1 MQHSTKGENRSVG
14 QNAPRSSKTR
24 FRISRLL
31 LLGICA
37 GVLGAFAIGQAF
49 HNAWQE
55 TARREAFLPELELEA
70 RRNPGDGRLM
80 ALLGARYAEA
90 HDYTGTGSALSAAAN
105 AGEQNEAVW
114 LTWAAGRAAE
124 GDPQHAI
131 AVLRLGL
138 GNTTVAPFLQEAL
151 QRVENLG
158 ATPSPVSL
166 AITICPKGT
175 HWLAARYTAGSFLNG
190 FFEWRGKRDPAH
202 SGFATRERWAAN
214 SPDDPQAQRLWGEA
228 LIANRLYADADTVL
242 HRALK
247 LSPNSP
253 ATHLALAQ
261 ALEGEGAPG
270 KAGVEY
276 IACLK
281 SEPNNL
287 TALMGLGKVALAKKL
302 LLIGVDVY
310 ERAAKLAPQN
320 AEVWIG
326 LGNAHYNQRLNLGR
340 AQEAFAT
347 ATRLAPDRTDYFI
360 VYSNTLRALSHN
372 DEAETLLRRY
382 VAKSPEDGKGHYLL
396 GLLLLDH
403 NASPEHEK
411 EAEAQLRESLRLQPD
426 VATAEARLGRLYLDR
441 GRVQEAIPLLQTAIR
456 HDTYD
461 LEATLSL
468 ARAYRQAGRT
478 QEAQAA
484 QESAAA
490 LADYRQKVAFLE
502 DQVHRQPDNLK
513 TGQQLAAVYRQ
524 GGETDKAQRQEEMNY
539 VLKTHPQQATRG
551 LRSVQRATS
560 LSVPSTDSADPSA
573 AGSHR

>member
-1 MQHSTKGENRSVG
+1 MQHSDNSEHRSAG
-14 QNAPRSSKTR
+14 QNVPSGRKTR

-31 LLGICA
+31 LLGLCA
-37 GVLGAFAIGQAF
+37 GILGAVAIGQAF
-49 HNAWQE
+49 QTAWRE
-55 TARREAFLPELELEA
+55 TARREAFLPELEQEA

-90 HDYTGTGSALSAAAN
+90 HDYTGASNALAAAVN
-105 AGEQNEAVW
+105 TGEQNEAVW
-114 LTWAAGRAAE
+114 LTWAASSAAE
-124 GDPQHAI
+124 GDPRHATEI
-131 AVLRLGL
+131 LRLGL
-138 GNTTVAPFLQEAL
+138 GNTAVAPFLQEAL
-151 QRVENLG
+151 QRLEHLG
-158 ATPSPVSL
+158 PTPSPVSL
-166 AITICPKGT
+166 AITICPKGA

-190 FFEWRGKRDPAH
+190 FFEWRGRRDPAH
-202 SGFATRERWAAN
+202 SGFATREKRAAD
-214 SPDDPQAQRLWGEA
+214 SPDDAQAQRLWGEA

-242 HRALK
+242 HRALT

-261 ALEGEGAPG
+261 ALDREGAPG

-281 SEPNNL
+281 GEPNNL

-302 LLIGVDVY
+302 LPIGVDVY

-320 AEVWIG
+320 ADVWIG
-326 LGNAHYNQRLNLGR
+326 LGDAHYNQRLNLGR
-340 AQEAFAT
+340 AQEAFVT
-347 ATRLAPDRTDYFI
+347 AARLAPDRTDYFI
-360 VYSNTLRALSHN
+360 DYSNTLRALSRN

-382 VAKSPEDGKGHYLL
+382 VAKLPEDGKGHYLL

-403 NASPEHEK
+403 NASPEHEA

-426 VATAEARLGRLYLDR
+426 VATVEARLGRLYLDR

-468 ARAYRQAGRT
+468 ARAYRQAGRV

-513 TGQQLAAVYRQ
+513 TGQQLAAIYRQ
-524 GGETDKAQRQEEMNY
+524 GGENDKAQRQEEMNY

-551 LRSVQRATS
+551 MRNVQRATS
-560 LSVPSTDSADPSA
+560 LSVPSTDAADPSA
-573 AGSHR
+573 SGSPK